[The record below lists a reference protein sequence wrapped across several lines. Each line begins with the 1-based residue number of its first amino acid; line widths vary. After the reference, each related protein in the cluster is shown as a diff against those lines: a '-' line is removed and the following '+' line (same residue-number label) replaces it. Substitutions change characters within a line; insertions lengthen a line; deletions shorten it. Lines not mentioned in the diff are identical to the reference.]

1 VQYADYVVWQH
12 KKLNN
17 EVIEKQLTYWRQKLT
32 GNVQV
37 IELPT
42 DRPRPSIKTVRGG
55 ALPFELS
62 PALSKE
68 IKILTVRK
76 RCTLFMTL
84 LAAFKTLL
92 YRYTCQDNITVGTP
106 IGNRSQLDCEKLMG
120 LFINTLVYVQKQVMT
135 HRFGFIGTCSNVTLE
150 AYENQDIPFQN

>member
-1 VQYADYVVWQH
+1 
-12 KKLNN
+12 
-17 EVIEKQLTYWRQKLT
+17 LT

-120 LFINTLVYVQKQVMT
+120 LFITHWFYVQKQVMT
-135 HRFGFIGTCSNVTLE
+135 HRFRIYWNVFEMYIGSLLDSKC
-150 AYENQDIPFQN
+150 

>member
-1 VQYADYVVWQH
+1 LICKSQTEHIFVVTVHHIIFDGWSTGIFCNELSEIYNALISGREYNLPQLEVQYADYVVWQH

-68 IKILTVRK
+68 IKILTV
-76 RCTLFMTL
+76 
-84 LAAFKTLL
+84 LL
-92 YRYTCQDNITVGTP
+92 YSR
-106 IGNRSQLDCEKLMG
+106 
-120 LFINTLVYVQKQVMT
+120 
-135 HRFGFIGTCSNVTLE
+135 
-150 AYENQDIPFQN
+150 